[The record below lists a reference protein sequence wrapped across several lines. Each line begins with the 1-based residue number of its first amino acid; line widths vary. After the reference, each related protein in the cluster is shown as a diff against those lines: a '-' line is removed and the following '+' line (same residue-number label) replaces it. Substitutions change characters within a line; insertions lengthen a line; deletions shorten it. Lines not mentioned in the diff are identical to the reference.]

1 LIVRQRYTGRM
12 DGMMYKNVKVPNA
25 TPFSDIAEGKQVE
38 EEMRVK
44 NNVIA
49 SSINAVAIADLEGNL
64 AYVNHA
70 FLKMWGYDDEKE
82 VLGKNGVEFW
92 QIAEE
97 PVEVMQVAMYRG
109 GWIGELVAKRK
120 DGSSFNVQLSASV
133 ARDEA
138 GKPICRLGSFI
149 DITERKRAEEKLR
162 ESEEKWR
169 SLVENAPNLIII
181 VGPDHTIQ
189 FINKTMPGIAAG
201 SSKGRSIYDY
211 IQPEYHNVV
220 KATIK
225 RVFGTGEPGS
235 YLIRGVGSDAG
246 SPWYETQVG
255 PIKSDERVVAV
266 TLITLDITE
275 RKRAEEELK
284 SSEERLRILFESA
297 PDAYYLNDLKGNFVD
312 GNKAAEEI
320 TGYKRDEL
328 IGKSFLKL
336 KLLSPGQTPKAA
348 ALLAQNALGRATGPD
363 ELTLTRKDGTQVQ
376 LEIRTFPVKIEGKT
390 LVLGIARDITER
402 KQAEEALEL
411 QQAYFQQLFDSSPD
425 AIAMLDDTNR
435 VVQVNKGFETLF
447 GYRAEEVK
455 GRLIN
460 EIVIPENRA
469 EEASAMSRD
478 VRNKKVARRDT
489 VRKRKDGSLVDVSI
503 LDYPIQFGNKKVGEY
518 AIYTDITK
526 RKQMEHELRES
537 EQKYRTLFENLND
550 AAFLADVETGRILDT
565 NKQGEMLV
573 GRTHEE
579 IIGMHQSELHPP
591 GMANEYRQR
600 FATHVH
606 KGRAADHEGEAV
618 RKDGSIVPVNIS
630 AAAITIGGKQLIVG
644 LFRDITERKQ
654 MEELYRTL
662 TNSSPIGVYIIQDGK
677 FQFVN
682 PKFQKLS
689 GFTEDELLDIDPLS
703 IVHPEDRERVREN
716 AVEML
721 KGNRFPPYEFRTIIK
736 GGETK
741 WRMETVTSIR
751 YRGKRAALG
760 NYMDI
765 TERKQMK
772 ERVEHLNAVLRAI
785 RNVNQ
790 LIARE
795 KDRDRLLKGTCDI
808 LIETRGYY
816 NAWVVL
822 LDEFGGF
829 LTHSEAG
836 LGEEFLPMVE
846 QLKRGQLTGCSQ
858 RALRQSEVVVTED
871 PFSTCTGCPL
881 AAKCHGRGAMAVR
894 LESGGRVY
902 GMLSVSIPRA
912 IIADEEEQSLFREVA
927 SDIAFALHDIEL
939 EEERKR
945 MEQALQKRNKQLIAQ
960 QQELIEK
967 TAEVERANQL
977 KSEFLANMSHEL
989 RTPLNII
996 IGFSELMVDG
1006 VPGKINKEQRQC
1018 LNDTLASSRHLLN
1031 LINEVLDISK
1041 IESGKIELKLK
1052 DIVLNEM
1059 VKPLTRTMMPI
1070 VVPRKQS
1077 LDIEIEEGLPPVHA
1091 DKAKLRE
1098 VLLNLVDNSSKFT
1111 PAGGKLKIEAVR
1123 EGDWCRVNVI
1133 DNGIGIKEEDQ
1144 ERIFEPFCG
1153 VDDSLVTERNG
1164 TGLGLA
1170 VVKQIVEKHG
1180 GRVWVESE
1188 WGRGS
1193 RFSFTMPLAQA
1204 VSKSLGENR

>member
-1 LIVRQRYTGRM
+1 
-12 DGMMYKNVKVPNA
+12 
-25 TPFSDIAEGKQVE
+25 
-38 EEMRVK
+38 
-44 NNVIA
+44 
-49 SSINAVAIADLEGNL
+49 
-64 AYVNHA
+64 
-70 FLKMWGYDDEKE
+70 
-82 VLGKNGVEFW
+82 
-92 QIAEE
+92 
-97 PVEVMQVAMYRG
+97 
-109 GWIGELVAKRK
+109 
-120 DGSSFNVQLSASV
+120 
-133 ARDEA
+133 
-138 GKPICRLGSFI
+138 
-149 DITERKRAEEKLR
+149 
-162 ESEEKWR
+162 
-169 SLVENAPNLIII
+169 
-181 VGPDHTIQ
+181 
-189 FINKTMPGIAAG
+189 
-201 SSKGRSIYDY
+201 
-211 IQPEYHNVV
+211 
-220 KATIK
+220 
-225 RVFGTGEPGS
+225 
-235 YLIRGVGSDAG
+235 
-246 SPWYETQVG
+246 
-255 PIKSDERVVAV
+255 
-266 TLITLDITE
+266 
-275 RKRAEEELK
+275 
-284 SSEERLRILFESA
+284 
-297 PDAYYLNDLKGNFVD
+297 
-312 GNKAAEEI
+312 
-320 TGYKRDEL
+320 
-328 IGKSFLKL
+328 
-336 KLLSPGQTPKAA
+336 
-348 ALLAQNALGRATGPD
+348 
-363 ELTLTRKDGTQVQ
+363 
-376 LEIRTFPVKIEGKT
+376 
-390 LVLGIARDITER
+390 
-402 KQAEEALEL
+402 
-411 QQAYFQQLFDSSPD
+411 
-425 AIAMLDDTNR
+425 
-435 VVQVNKGFETLF
+435 
-447 GYRAEEVK
+447 
-455 GRLIN
+455 
-460 EIVIPENRA
+460 
-469 EEASAMSRD
+469 
-478 VRNKKVARRDT
+478 
-489 VRKRKDGSLVDVSI
+489 
-503 LDYPIQFGNKKVGEY
+503 
-518 AIYTDITK
+518 
-526 RKQMEHELRES
+526 
-537 EQKYRTLFENLND
+537 
-550 AAFLADVETGRILDT
+550 
-565 NKQGEMLV
+565 
-573 GRTHEE
+573 
-579 IIGMHQSELHPP
+579 
-591 GMANEYRQR
+591 
-600 FATHVH
+600 
-606 KGRAADHEGEAV
+606 
-618 RKDGSIVPVNIS
+618 
-630 AAAITIGGKQLIVG
+630 
-644 LFRDITERKQ
+644 

-716 AVEML
+716 AVGML

-741 WRMETVTSIR
+741 WRMETVASIR

-765 TERKQMK
+765 TERKQME

-795 KDRDRLLKGTCDI
+795 KDRDRLLKGVCGN

-816 NAWVVL
+816 NAWVAL

-829 LTHSEAG
+829 LTYSEAG

-871 PFSTCTGCPL
+871 PLSTCTDCPL
-881 AAKCHGRGAMAVR
+881 VAKHHGGGVMTVR
-894 LESGGRVY
+894 LESGGKVY

-912 IIADEEEQSLFREVA
+912 IIADEEEQSLVKEIA
-927 SDIAFALHDIEL
+927 GDIAFALHSIEL

-967 TAEVERANQL
+967 TAEVERANRL

-1018 LNDTLASSRHLLN
+1018 LNDTLANSRHLLN

-1070 VVPRKQS
+1070 VAPRKQS

-1170 VVKQIVEKHG
+1170 VVKQIVERHG

>member
-1 LIVRQRYTGRM
+1 
-12 DGMMYKNVKVPNA
+12 MYKNVKIPSNTSSPA
-25 TPFSDIAEGKQVE
+25 ITEGKEAE

-70 FLKMWGYDDEKE
+70 FLRMWGYDDEKE
-82 VLGKNGVEFW
+82 VLGKNAVEFW

-97 PVEVMQVAMYRG
+97 PVEVMQIAMYKG
-109 GWIGELVAKRK
+109 GWIGELAAKRK

-138 GKPICRLGSFI
+138 GKPICRLGSFV
-149 DITERKRAEEKLR
+149 DITERKQMEEKLR

-201 SSKGRSIYDY
+201 SLEGRSIYDY

-235 YLIRGVGSDAG
+235 YLIRGAGSDAG
-246 SPWYETQVG
+246 SSWYETQVG

-266 TLITLDITE
+266 TLITLDVTE

-284 SSEERLRILFESA
+284 SSEEQLRILFEFA

-336 KLLSPGQTPKAA
+336 KLLSPGQIPKAA
-348 ALLAQNALGRATGPD
+348 ALLVQNALGRATGPD

-376 LEIRTFPVKIEGKT
+376 LGIRTFPVKIKDKT

-402 KQAEEALEL
+402 KRMEHDLRERMKEL
-411 QQAYFQQLFDSSPD
+411 QCLYDIANINERPGITLNEIYQEVANLLQPSWQYPEITCARITLGDKEFKTNNFRATEWGQWASINIKGHKEGAVEVYYLEARPEIDEGPFLKGERLLID
-425 AIAMLDDTNR
+425 AVAERLRQTIER
-435 VVQVNKGFETLF
+435 K
-447 GYRAEEVK
+447 RAEEILHESEERYRRLFELSPIGITTLDMK
-455 GRLIN
+455 GVITSCNSAVYKEGGYSENELVGKHFSKIAPIQARDIPQLIKVFSSIIKGKAPKPF
-460 EIVIPENRA
+460 EVAYQHKDGAIGWTEVHIALLEAGGRKLGIQVLQRDITERKRA
-469 EEASAMSRD
+469 E
-478 VRNKKVARRDT
+478 
-489 VRKRKDGSLVDVSI
+489 
-503 LDYPIQFGNKKVGEY
+503 GEL
-518 AIYTDITK
+518 
-526 RKQMEHELRES
+526 QES
-537 EQKYRTLFENLND
+537 ERKYRTLFENLND
-550 AAFLADVETGRILDT
+550 SVFLGDVETGRILDT
-565 NKQGEMLV
+565 NKQGEILL
-573 GRTHEE
+573 GRTRKE

-606 KGRAADHEGEAV
+606 KGRAADYEGEAV
-618 RKDGSIVPVNIS
+618 RKDGSIVPVSIS
-630 AAAITIGGKQLIVG
+630 ATAVTIGGKQLIVG
-644 LFRDITERKQ
+644 LFHDITERK
-654 MEELYRTL
+654 
-662 TNSSPIGVYIIQDGK
+662 
-677 FQFVN
+677 
-682 PKFQKLS
+682 
-689 GFTEDELLDIDPLS
+689 
-703 IVHPEDRERVREN
+703 
-716 AVEML
+716 
-721 KGNRFPPYEFRTIIK
+721 
-736 GGETK
+736 
-741 WRMETVTSIR
+741 
-751 YRGKRAALG
+751 RA
-760 NYMDI
+760 
-765 TERKQMK
+765 E

-795 KDRDRLLKGTCDI
+795 KDRDRLLEGVCGN

-816 NAWVVL
+816 NAWVAL

-846 QLKRGQLTGCSQ
+846 QLKRGQLPGCSQ
-858 RALRQSEVVVTED
+858 RALRQSEVVITED
-871 PFSTCTGCPL
+871 PLSTCPDCPL
-881 AAKCHGRGAMAVR
+881 VAKHHGGGVMTVR
-894 LESGGRVY
+894 LESGGKVY

-912 IIADEEEQSLFREVA
+912 IIVDEEEQSLVKEIA
-927 SDIAFALHDIEL
+927 SDIAFALHSIEL

-967 TAEVERANQL
+967 TAEVEKATRL

-1070 VVPRKQS
+1070 VAPRKQS
-1077 LDIEIEEGLPPVHA
+1077 LDIEIEEGLPPVHT

-1170 VVKQIVEKHG
+1170 VVKQIVERHG

-1188 WGRGS
+1188 WGKGS
-1193 RFSFTMPLAQA
+1193 QFSFTMPLARA